1 MNHLLTGLAMILV
14 LAGNGCAASTASAEG
29 VRPSSMQAVL
39 SLLAAEEHVASAEEL
54 SRIGPEVPDLLIRIA
69 QDREQDI
76 AYRARATSYL
86 GYYQGNPTVEPFLSS
101 LVTTPDSP
109 TALLRRGLLSLARV
123 SKGKAIPT
131 ISPHLKSQDTLV
143 REAAARALAETD
155 DAAALDVLRQA
166 ASQEREPYLR
176 QKMYEIA
183 EIAAERSARSRP
195 KPEVQ
200 EQPDGASTR

>member
-14 LAGNGCAASTASAEG
+14 LAGNGCVASAASAEG

-39 SLLAAEEHVASAEEL
+39 SLLAAEEHVASAGEL
-54 SRIGPEVPDLLIRIA
+54 ARIGPEGPDLVFRIA

-86 GYYQGNPTVEPFLSS
+86 GYYQGNPKVEPFLSS
-101 LVTTPDSP
+101 LVTTPEP
-109 TALLRRGLLSLARV
+109 LLRRGLLSLARV
-123 SKGKAIPT
+123 SKGKAVPT

-143 REAAARALAETD
+143 REAAAQALAETD
-155 DAAALDVLRQA
+155 DVAALDVLRQA

-183 EIAAERSARSRP
+183 EIAAERSSQLQP
-195 KPEVQ
+195 HPEKNT
-200 EQPDGASTR
+200 QPSGLSTR